1 MLNLLNFHFK
11 LSSHVLV
18 VFVPSAIFGPSEQTV
33 LKHPVPLFIIQCLP
47 EDAGSYPVEI
57 VLLELVIC
65 WKLAGS

>member
-1 MLNLLNFHFK
+1 
-11 LSSHVLV
+11 VLV
-18 VFVPSAIFGPSEQTV
+18 VFVPSAIFGPIEQTV

>member
-18 VFVPSAIFGPSEQTV
+18 VFVPSAIFGPIEQTV